1 MADFSFFGVLLRIR
15 MKLLRSAVA
24 LRFVLSVEPGSP
36 APYQTAEGT
45 LVCCPALGAVRS
57 PAARS
62 IDKLISI
69 IAQKWQRLNLR
80 KRTERA
86 KRIFRSASGSPFSVR
101 DEARSAVWAA
111 FAGTGAWPSFCH
123 IFKAQE
129 PLRNR
134 RMAGPE
140 AGGRRCTEG
149 PPPSAQQKAQP
160 SAERGQKRPP
170 DIMPDSAR
178 AYFCRFGCALGHRC
192 ISKSYGRPCA
202 RGGLAEGGSADI
214 AGFKRHPFRPLRGG
228 ALCPARPY
236 ADSNCARYSS
246 A

>member
-24 LRFVLSVEPGSP
+24 LRFVLSVEPGAP

-69 IAQKWQRLNLR
+69 IAQKRQRLNLR

-134 RMAGPE
+134 RRAGPE

-170 DIMPDSAR
+170 DINKNSLNAR
-178 AYFCRFGCALGHRC
+178 K
-192 ISKSYGRPCA
+192 IPSKIRPAAKIIRTPRRNRA
-202 RGGLAEGGSADI
+202 RG
-214 AGFKRHPFRPLRGG
+214 
-228 ALCPARPY
+228 
-236 ADSNCARYSS
+236 
-246 A
+246 